1 MTNTIA
7 KRQNGNAYRG
17 AFGNVVDNLFQNSLR
32 RFFDDNFWEAE
43 NQQATGS
50 IPVNIRETEQQYEL
64 DVIAPGCK
72 KEDFKIN
79 VEDNLL
85 TISMNQVNEKK
96 QQDGK
101 TGWERNEYVQR
112 SFSRSFSLD
121 DTVDLNNIN
130 AKYTDGILRL
140 SLGKNEKAKKLS
152 KSIEVK

>member
-7 KRQNGNAYRG
+7 KRQNGNSYRG

-64 DVIAPGCK
+64 DVIAPGCR

-152 KSIEVK
+152 KSIEIK